1 MNSGKWIPIRVF
13 RIIIAILLLIAIGI
27 WMYWLIQGSGPFDWL
42 RQRLEKFL
50 GLRESQVLSALGAFV
65 LIFLVWMVPA
75 FTLRHFTDMPHLREE
90 WSTIRGQSLRGVW
103 QESANTQRQKQAEML
118 SLPER
123 SPTRSTFFRQMGWV
137 GIGVGLGAWLVTW
150 ITWYLSEQ
158 IWQTGLAVGLVGV
171 LGGLLSVITG
181 RPIMLDQPRVQK
193 LQGITNRLIWIIL
206 ILTLL
211 FAAVMCVVQ
220 ALR

>member
-1 MNSGKWIPIRVF
+1 MPGK
-13 RIIIAILLLIAIGI
+13 
-27 WMYWLIQGSGPFDWL
+27 D
-42 RQRLEKFL
+42 
-50 GLRESQVLSALGAFV
+50 
-65 LIFLVWMVPA
+65 IFLSHA
-75 FTLRHFTDMPHLREE
+75 SEDRE
-90 WSTIRGQSLRGVW
+90 RVR
-103 QESANTQRQKQAEML
+103 A
-118 SLPER
+118 
-123 SPTRSTFFRQMGWV
+123 
-137 GIGVGLGAWLVTW
+137 LVTA
-150 ITWYLSEQ
+150 L
-158 IWQTGLAVGLVGV
+158 GLVGV